1 MQPPKATLHEMEQ
14 DIDTCLSR
22 MRARAGRYGFG
33 QRRSGLDGPAHWGLS
48 LLSGLWHA
56 SL

>member
-1 MQPPKATLHEMEQ
+1 
-14 DIDTCLSR
+14 